1 MLDFHNFQLSVD
13 PAGDPAVTGHGDTTP
28 TAADS
33 AGDPEIEKL
42 EYNIP
47 AETSHGDNTP
57 TAAWILLSLF
67 LLSCL
72 QKTYSDNVISEISQ
86 HIVETSLHGN
96 KRNKPFSK
104 RLMIFCLTLAGYST
118 KAYSYLRTVVN
129 NSIPSRETLRKYRN
143 RVDGSP
149 GFSSAALKMVR
160 RKVAEMESKS
170 KKIFLSLSCD
180 DMSIRLRYIFCIEKN
195 VLLLYLNFRLR
206 GSIKPSSS
214 RLWQPCFKYGSY
226 SCGFFLFFSL
236 IYFYILK
243 EIYTSPQT
251 THLVHWNLLLWI

>member
-72 QKTYSDNVISEISQ
+72 QKHTVIMLL
-86 HIVETSLHGN
+86 V
-96 KRNKPFSK
+96 
-104 RLMIFCLTLAGYST
+104 
-118 KAYSYLRTVVN
+118 
-129 NSIPSRETLRKYRN
+129 KYRN
-143 RVDGSP
+143 TLWKHLCMATNATSHSP
-149 GFSSAALKMVR
+149 
-160 RKVAEMESKS
+160 KV
-170 KKIFLSLSCD
+170 
-180 DMSIRLRYIFCIEKN
+180 
-195 VLLLYLNFRLR
+195 
-206 GSIKPSSS
+206 
-214 RLWQPCFKYGSY
+214 
-226 SCGFFLFFSL
+226 
-236 IYFYILK
+236 
-243 EIYTSPQT
+243 
-251 THLVHWNLLLWI
+251 